1 MIFDEFSYLCI
12 SFMREDKRDLISA
25 MIVPAAFV
33 VLLWIIKIL
42 EVTTNISLTQYGLEP
57 RSTTGL
63 IGIITMP
70 LLHSDFSHLSSN
82 TLAVFLLLSGLYLF
96 YKNFAS
102 TLFVSFYFFSSLA
115 AWIIGTSGTIHIGA
129 SGLVYC
135 LAWFHILSGFL
146 KRNKP
151 QMAFGFLVIFLYG
164 SVVWGIFPMFQS
176 SPRISWQG
184 HLGGAITGI
193 VFAILFKHKGIVHK
207 EVIPLEKEE
216 ELSDEDPYWMEG
228 SHEELNQ
235 KEEIKE
241 SNSTEI

>member
-1 MIFDEFSYLCI
+1 MGKERKDFL
-12 SFMREDKRDLISA
+12 SA
-25 MIVPAAFV
+25 MVVPAAFV
-33 VLLWIIKIL
+33 LLLWIIKIL
-42 EVTTNISLTQYGLEP
+42 EVSTNISLSEYGLEP
-57 RSTTGL
+57 RSTKGL
-63 IGIITMP
+63 LGILTMP

-82 TLAVFLLLSGLYLF
+82 TLAAFLLLSGLYLF

-102 TLFVSFYFFSSLA
+102 TLFVSLYFFSGFA

-129 SGLVYC
+129 SGLVYA

-164 SVVWGIFPMFQS
+164 SVVWGIFPMFQP
-176 SPRISWQG
+176 SPQISWQG

-193 VFAILFKHKGIVHK
+193 IFAILFRNKGIVQK
-207 EVIPLEKEE
+207 EIAPIEE
-216 ELSDEDPYWMEG
+216 DDELSDEDPFWMEG

-235 KEEIKE
+235 KEENKE
-241 SNSTEI
+241 TNSTEI